1 MENYITIDQSIFTR
15 IAMLTVD
22 KTTGDR
28 GYTIVYPCVGMM
40 ALFGSKEVNYVRAF
54 AQTLGVELSEY
65 LGDMAWRG
73 LQDMSDDPVRAA
85 ARDSAIVP
93 IDYSRFSEVAVA
105 EVSGGNIRG
114 GLIMNSN
121 PATADNALNTVAG
134 GTIGKEN
141 AHVSAAEAAAVIEEH
156 LKTHHGVAILD
167 TAALE
172 EAGVLERV
180 DEGTHT
186 IH

>member
-1 MENYITIDQSIFTR
+1 MENYITTDNSIFTS

-22 KTTGDR
+22 KATGDH

-40 ALFGSKEVNYVRAF
+40 ALFGSKEVNYFGAF

-73 LQDMSDDPVRAA
+73 LRDMSDDPVRAA

-105 EVSGGNIRG
+105 EVSGGHIHG
-114 GLIMNSN
+114 GITMNSN
-121 PATADNALNTVAG
+121 PATADNDLNAVAG

-141 AHVSAAEAAAVIEEH
+141 AHISAAEAAAVIEAH
-156 LKTHHGVAILD
+156 LKTHHGVTIMD
-167 TAALE
+167 IAALE
-172 EAGVLERV
+172 EAGELERV